1 MINKLKTFLTSPWTI
16 LGSILI
22 GVITGVYTPHFISNF
37 ESVGGI
43 YIMLLKVVVL
53 PFLFATILVGVINL
67 LQKEGSQ
74 AMIKKIIIG
83 FLASMFLSAVIG
95 VGTVVI
101 TGSEMTPEKKTQL
114 GSLVNNKSDSGS
126 ELNITLSEPMPTTPQ
141 ADPMALAQKFIP
153 ENIFATLDRG
163 ESLKIVI
170 FCLIFGIALGNLQSE
185 GQRIL
190 VNVFQSIQ
198 QASIS
203 IFKFLNYGLPFALLA
218 MIGAQVAKVGVGIF
232 GTMVEF
238 IVQQTIGGLLVI
250 AAGTIVIW
258 MRAGGS
264 IKNVLHETKET
275 LIVAISSRSSLAC
288 IPYAQ
293 EALHRLKFDRGSVEL
308 TVPLSFTVNRIGSI
322 VYYAIATV
330 FIANIYDAPLGVTGL
345 LVVLF
350 GSILA
355 GLASAGTTGILTV
368 ATVAVV
374 CDLLKLPSEAV
385 LVLLIAVDPLMDM
398 IRTASHVHGN
408 VAVSAFVCDKESDS
422 ERTQTISTQST

>member
-1 MINKLKTFLTSPWTI
+1 MIAHLKSFLVSPWTI
-16 LGSILI
+16 LGSIIAGIL
-22 GVITGVYTPHFISNF
+22 GGVYAPEFSIGLDSIG
-37 ESVGGI
+37 SI
-43 YIMLLKVVVL
+43 YISLLKVVVL
-53 PFLFATILVGVINL
+53 PFLLATILVGIIGL

-74 AMIKKIIIG
+74 ELIRKIIIG
-83 FLASMFLSAVIG
+83 FIGSMFIAATIG
-95 VGTVVI
+95 VGTVLL
-101 TGSEMTPEKKTQL
+101 TGTEMTPEKKTEF
-114 GSLVNNKSDSGS
+114 GALVNNKDTGT
-126 ELNITLSEPMPTTPQ
+126 ELSITLHEPMPVAAAVNP
-141 ADPMALAQKFIP
+141 AKLAEKFIP
-153 ENIFATLDRG
+153 ENIFATLDKG

-170 FCLIFGIALGNLQSE
+170 FCLIFGVALGHLKTE
-185 GQRIL
+185 GQRML
-190 VNVFQSIQ
+190 VEVLKSVQ

-203 IFKFLNYGLPFALLA
+203 IFKFLNYFLPIALLA
-218 MIGAQVAKVGVGIF
+218 MIGSQVGKVGVGIF
-232 GTMVEF
+232 LTMFDFVF
-238 IVQQTIGGLLVI
+238 QQFVGGLAIVVL
-250 AAGTIVIW
+250 GTIVIW
-258 MRAGGS
+258 KRSGLDLMTVIR
-264 IKNVLHETKET
+264 ETKET

-293 EALHRLKFDRGSVEL
+293 EALHKLHFDKGGVEL

-345 LVVLF
+345 VVVLL

-408 VAVSAFVCDKESDS
+408 VAVTAFVCDKEVAAGG
-422 ERTQTISTQST
+422 QT

>member
-1 MINKLKTFLTSPWTI
+1 MIAHLKTFLTSPWTI
-16 LGSILI
+16 LGSIALGI
-22 GVITGVYTPHFISNF
+22 LGGVYAPEFSMGLDSIGS
-37 ESVGGI
+37 I
-43 YIMLLKVVVL
+43 YISLLKVVVL
-53 PFLFATILVGVINL
+53 PFLLATILVGIIGL

-74 AMIKKIIIG
+74 ELIRKIIIG
-83 FLASMFLSAVIG
+83 FIGSMFIAATIG
-95 VGTVVI
+95 VGTVLL
-101 TGSEMTPEKKTQL
+101 TGTEMTPEKKTEF
-114 GSLVNNKSDSGS
+114 GALVNNKDTGT
-126 ELNITLSEPMPTTPQ
+126 ELSITLHEPMPQSAPVN
-141 ADPMALAQKFIP
+141 AGKMAEKFIP
-153 ENIFATLDRG
+153 ENIFNTLNNG

-170 FCLIFGIALGNLQSE
+170 FCLIFGVALGHLQTE
-185 GQRIL
+185 GQRML
-190 VNVFQSIQ
+190 VEVLKSVQ

-203 IFKFLNYGLPFALLA
+203 IFKFLNYFLPFALLA
-218 MIGAQVAKVGVGIF
+218 MIGSQVGKVGVGIF
-232 GTMVEF
+232 LTMFDFVF
-238 IVQQTIGGLLVI
+238 QQFVGGLTIVVL
-250 AAGTIVIW
+250 GTIVIW
-258 MRAGGS
+258 KRSGLDLMTVIR
-264 IKNVLHETKET
+264 ETKET
-275 LIVAISSRSSLAC
+275 LIVAVSSRSSLAC

-293 EALHRLKFDRGSVEL
+293 EALHKLHFDKGGVEL

-345 LVVLF
+345 VVVLL

-408 VAVSAFVCDKESDS
+408 VAVTAFVCDKEV
-422 ERTQTISTQST
+422 TNGGQT

>member
-1 MINKLKTFLTSPWTI
+1 MISHLKTFLTSPWTI
-16 LGSILI
+16 LGSII
-22 GVITGVYTPHFISNF
+22 VGIACGVYVPEFSMGLDSIGS
-37 ESVGGI
+37 I
-43 YIMLLKVVVL
+43 YISLLKVVVL
-53 PFLFATILVGVINL
+53 PFLLATILVGIIGL

-74 AMIKKIIIG
+74 ELIRKIIIG
-83 FLASMFLSAVIG
+83 FVGSMFLAAVIG
-95 VGTVVI
+95 VGTVMV
-101 TGSEMTPEKKTQL
+101 TGTEMTPQKKTEF
-114 GSLVNNKSDSGS
+114 GALVNNKDTGT
-126 ELNITLSEPMPTTPQ
+126 ELSITLHEPMPSSAPVN
-141 ADPMALAQKFIP
+141 AGKMAEKFIP
-153 ENIFATLDRG
+153 ENIFATLNNG

-170 FCLIFGIALGNLQSE
+170 FCLIFGVALGHLKTD
-185 GQRIL
+185 GQRMLVEIL
-190 VNVFQSIQ
+190 KSIQ

-203 IFKFLNYGLPFALLA
+203 IFKFLNYFLPFALLA
-218 MIGAQVAKVGVGIF
+218 MISSQVGKVGVGIF
-232 GTMVEF
+232 LTMFDFVF
-238 IVQQTIGGLLVI
+238 QQFVGGLLVVVL
-250 AAGTIVIW
+250 GTIVIW
-258 MRAGGS
+258 KRSGLDLMTVIR
-264 IKNVLHETKET
+264 ETKET
-275 LIVAISSRSSLAC
+275 LIVAVSSRSSLAC

-293 EALHRLKFDRGSVEL
+293 EALHKLHFDKGGVEL

-385 LVLLIAVDPLMDM
+385 LILLIAVDPLMDM

-408 VAVSAFVCDKESDS
+408 VAVTAFVCDKEHVDGQA
-422 ERTQTISTQST
+422 ERVPS

>member
-1 MINKLKTFLTSPWTI
+1 MTTTHLKSFLVSPWTI
-16 LGSILI
+16 LGSIII
-22 GVITGVYTPHFISNF
+22 GILCGVYIPDFSMGLDSIGS
-37 ESVGGI
+37 I
-43 YIMLLKVVVL
+43 YISLLKVVVL
-53 PFLFATILVGVINL
+53 PFLLATILVGIIGL

-74 AMIKKIIIG
+74 ALIRKIIIG
-83 FLASMFLSAVIG
+83 FVGSMFIAATIG
-95 VGTVVI
+95 VGTVLV
-101 TGSEMTPEKKTQL
+101 TGSEMTPEKKTEF
-114 GSLVNNKSDSGS
+114 GVLVNNKDTGT
-126 ELNITLSEPMPTTPQ
+126 ELNITLHEPMPVAP
-141 ADPMALAQKFIP
+141 AVSAGKMAEKFIP
-153 ENIFATLDRG
+153 ENIFNTLNNG

-170 FCLIFGIALGNLQSE
+170 FCLIFGVALGHLQTE
-185 GQRIL
+185 GQRML
-190 VNVFQSIQ
+190 VEVLKSVQ

-203 IFKFLNYGLPFALLA
+203 IFKFLNYFLPIALLA
-218 MIGAQVAKVGVGIF
+218 MISSQVGKVGVGIF
-232 GTMVEF
+232 MTMFDFVF
-238 IVQQTIGGLLVI
+238 QQFVGGLLVI
-250 AAGTIVIW
+250 IAGTAVIW
-258 MRAGGS
+258 MRSGLS
-264 IKNVLHETKET
+264 LMTVIKETKET
-275 LIVAISSRSSLAC
+275 LIVAVSSRSSLAC

-293 EALHRLKFDRGSVEL
+293 EALHKLHFDKGGVEL

-345 LVVLF
+345 IVVLL

-408 VAVSAFVCDKESDS
+408 VAVTAFVCDKETLDGQA
-422 ERTQTISTQST
+422 ERVPS

>member
-1 MINKLKTFLTSPWTI
+1 MISRLKTFLTSPLTI
-16 LGSILI
+16 LGSIVA
-22 GVITGVYTPHFISNF
+22 GVLTGIYTPNTIAEF

-83 FLASMFLSAVIG
+83 FIASMFFAAAIG
-95 VGTVVI
+95 VITVVA
-101 TGSEMTPEKKTQL
+101 TGTDMTPEKKTQL
-114 GSLVNNKSDSGS
+114 GALVNNKSDGGD
-126 ELNITLSEPMPTTPQ
+126 LNITLHEPMPVTPA
-141 ADPMALAQKFIP
+141 ADPMLLAQKFIP
-153 ENIFATLDRG
+153 ENIFATLDKG

-170 FCLIFGIALGNLQSE
+170 FCMIFGIALGNLKSE
-185 GQRIL
+185 GQKML
-190 VNVFQSIQ
+190 VNVLQSIQ

-203 IFKFLNYGLPFALLA
+203 IFKFLNYFLPFALLA

-238 IVQQTIGGLLVI
+238 IVQQTIGGLLIII
-250 AAGTIVIW
+250 ASTVVIW

-264 IKNVLHETKET
+264 IITTIRETKET

-293 EALHRLKFDRGSVEL
+293 EALHKLGFERSGVEL

-330 FIANIYDAPLGVTGL
+330 FISGIYDMPMTATSLI
-345 LVVLF
+345 VVLF

-408 VAVSAFVCDKESDS
+408 VAVTAFVCDKEN
-422 ERTQTISTQST
+422 EPQRSTT

>member
-1 MINKLKTFLTSPWTI
+1 MISYLKTFLTSPWTI
-16 LGSILI
+16 LGSIILGI
-22 GVITGVYTPHFISNF
+22 LGGVYIPEFSMGLDSIGS
-37 ESVGGI
+37 I
-43 YIMLLKVVVL
+43 YISLLKVVVL
-53 PFLFATILVGVINL
+53 PFLLATILVGIIGL
-67 LQKEGSQ
+67 LQKEGSE
-74 AMIKKIIIG
+74 ALIRKIIIG
-83 FLASMFLSAVIG
+83 FVGSMFIAAVIG
-95 VGTVVI
+95 VGTVLL
-101 TGSEMTPEKKTQL
+101 TGTEMTPQKKTEF
-114 GSLVNNKSDSGS
+114 GVLVNNKDTGT
-126 ELNITLSEPMPTTPQ
+126 ELNITLHEPMPSSAPVS
-141 ADPMALAQKFIP
+141 AGKMAEKFIP
-153 ENIFATLDRG
+153 ENIFNTLNNG

-170 FCLIFGIALGNLQSE
+170 FCLIFGVALGHLKTE
-185 GQRIL
+185 GQRML
-190 VNVFQSIQ
+190 VEVLKSVQ

-203 IFKFLNYGLPFALLA
+203 IFKFLNYFLPFALLA
-218 MIGAQVAKVGVGIF
+218 MISSQVGKVGVGIF
-232 GTMVEF
+232 LTMFDFVF
-238 IVQQTIGGLLVI
+238 QQFVGGMAVVVL
-250 AAGTIVIW
+250 GTIVIW
-258 MRAGGS
+258 KRSGLDLMTVIR
-264 IKNVLHETKET
+264 ETKET

-293 EALHRLKFDRGSVEL
+293 EALHKLHFDKGGVEL

-345 LVVLF
+345 AVVLF

-408 VAVSAFVCDKESDS
+408 VAVTAFVCDKEITDGQAQ
-422 ERTQTISTQST
+422 RATT

>member
-1 MINKLKTFLTSPWTI
+1 MIAHLKTFLTSPWTI
-16 LGSILI
+16 LGSIIVGIL
-22 GVITGVYTPHFISNF
+22 GGVYAPEFSIGLDSIG
-37 ESVGGI
+37 SI
-43 YIMLLKVVVL
+43 YISLLKVVVL
-53 PFLFATILVGVINL
+53 PFLLATILVGIIGL

-74 AMIKKIIIG
+74 ELIRKIIIG
-83 FLASMFLSAVIG
+83 FIGSMFLAAIIG
-95 VGTVVI
+95 VGTVLI
-101 TGSEMTPEKKTQL
+101 TGTEMTPQKKTEF
-114 GSLVNNKSDSGS
+114 GALVNNKDTGT
-126 ELNITLSEPMPTTPQ
+126 ELSITLHEPMPTSAPVN
-141 ADPMALAQKFIP
+141 AGKMAEKFIP
-153 ENIFATLDRG
+153 ENIFATLNNG

-170 FCLIFGIALGNLQSE
+170 FCLIFGVALGHLKTE
-185 GQRIL
+185 GQRML
-190 VNVFQSIQ
+190 VEVLKSVQ

-203 IFKFLNYGLPFALLA
+203 IFKFLNYFLPFALLA
-218 MIGAQVAKVGVGIF
+218 MIGSQVGKVGVGIF
-232 GTMVEF
+232 LTMFDFVF
-238 IVQQTIGGLLVI
+238 QQFVGGVAIVVL
-250 AAGTIVIW
+250 GTIVIW
-258 MRAGGS
+258 KRSGLDLMTVIR
-264 IKNVLHETKET
+264 ETKET
-275 LIVAISSRSSLAC
+275 LIVAVSSRSSLAC

-293 EALHRLKFDRGSVEL
+293 EALHKLHFDKGGVEL

-408 VAVSAFVCDKESDS
+408 VAVTAFVCDKETNSGQA
-422 ERTQTISTQST
+422 ERVPT

>member
-1 MINKLKTFLTSPWTI
+1 MISHLKTFLTSPWTI
-16 LGSILI
+16 LGSIVLGI
-22 GVITGVYTPHFISNF
+22 LGGVYVPEFSMGLDSIGS
-37 ESVGGI
+37 I
-43 YIMLLKVVVL
+43 YISLLKVVVL
-53 PFLFATILVGVINL
+53 PFLLATILVGIIGL

-74 AMIKKIIIG
+74 ELIRKIIIG
-83 FLASMFLSAVIG
+83 FIGSMFIAATIG
-95 VGTVVI
+95 VGTVLL
-101 TGSEMTPEKKTQL
+101 TGTEMTPEKKTEF
-114 GSLVNNKSDSGS
+114 GALVNNKDTGT
-126 ELNITLSEPMPTTPQ
+126 ELSITLHEPMPQSAPVS
-141 ADPMALAQKFIP
+141 AGKMAEKFIP
-153 ENIFATLDRG
+153 ENIFNTLNNG

-170 FCLIFGIALGNLQSE
+170 FCLIFGVALGHLQTE
-185 GQRIL
+185 GQRML
-190 VNVFQSIQ
+190 VEVLKSVQ

-203 IFKFLNYGLPFALLA
+203 IFKFLNYFLPFALLA
-218 MIGAQVAKVGVGIF
+218 MIGSQVGKVGVGIF
-232 GTMVEF
+232 LTMFDFVF
-238 IVQQTIGGLLVI
+238 QQFVGGLAIVVL
-250 AAGTIVIW
+250 GTIVIW
-258 MRAGGS
+258 KRSGLDLMTVIRA
-264 IKNVLHETKET
+264 TKET
-275 LIVAISSRSSLAC
+275 LIVAVSSRSSLAC

-293 EALHRLKFDRGSVEL
+293 EALHKLHFDKGGVEL

-345 LVVLF
+345 LVVLL

-408 VAVSAFVCDKESDS
+408 VAVTAFVCDKEV
-422 ERTQTISTQST
+422 TNGGQT

>member
-1 MINKLKTFLTSPWTI
+1 MISYLKTFLTSPWTI
-16 LGSILI
+16 LGSIILGI
-22 GVITGVYTPHFISNF
+22 LGGVYVPEFSTGLDSIGS
-37 ESVGGI
+37 I
-43 YIMLLKVVVL
+43 YISLLKVVVL
-53 PFLFATILVGVINL
+53 PFLLATILVGIIGL
-67 LQKEGSQ
+67 LQKEGSE
-74 AMIKKIIIG
+74 ALIRKIIIG
-83 FLASMFLSAVIG
+83 FVGSMVIAAVIG
-95 VGTVVI
+95 VGTVLL
-101 TGSEMTPEKKTQL
+101 TGTEMTPQKKTEF
-114 GSLVNNKSDSGS
+114 GVLVNNKDTGT
-126 ELNITLSEPMPTTPQ
+126 ELNITLHEPMPQSAPVS
-141 ADPMALAQKFIP
+141 AGKMAEKFIP
-153 ENIFATLDRG
+153 ENIFNTLNNG

-170 FCLIFGIALGNLQSE
+170 FCLIFGVALGHLKTE
-185 GQRIL
+185 GQRML
-190 VNVFQSIQ
+190 VEVLKSVQ

-203 IFKFLNYGLPFALLA
+203 IFKFLNYFLPFALLA
-218 MIGAQVAKVGVGIF
+218 MISSQVGKVGVGIF
-232 GTMVEF
+232 LTMFDFVF
-238 IVQQTIGGLLVI
+238 QQFVGGLTIVVL
-250 AAGTIVIW
+250 GTIVIW
-258 MRAGGS
+258 KRSGLDLMTVIR
-264 IKNVLHETKET
+264 ETKET

-293 EALHRLKFDRGSVEL
+293 EALHKLHFDKGGVEL

-345 LVVLF
+345 AVVLF

-408 VAVSAFVCDKESDS
+408 VAVTAFVCDKEITDGQAQ
-422 ERTQTISTQST
+422 RATT

>member
-1 MINKLKTFLTSPWTI
+1 MIAHLKTFLTSPWTI
-16 LGSILI
+16 LGSII
-22 GVITGVYTPHFISNF
+22 VGIACGVYVPEFSMGLDSIGS
-37 ESVGGI
+37 I
-43 YIMLLKVVVL
+43 YISLLKVVVL
-53 PFLFATILVGVINL
+53 PFLLATILVGIIGL

-74 AMIKKIIIG
+74 ELIRKIIIG
-83 FLASMFLSAVIG
+83 FVGSMFLAAVIG
-95 VGTVVI
+95 VGTVMV
-101 TGSEMTPEKKTQL
+101 TGTEMTPQKKTEF
-114 GSLVNNKSDSGS
+114 GALVNNKDTGT
-126 ELNITLSEPMPTTPQ
+126 ELSINLHEPMPSSAPVN
-141 ADPMALAQKFIP
+141 AGKMAEKFIP
-153 ENIFATLDRG
+153 ENIFATLNNG

-170 FCLIFGIALGNLQSE
+170 FCLIFGVALGHLKTD
-185 GQRIL
+185 GQRMLVEIL
-190 VNVFQSIQ
+190 KSIQ

-203 IFKFLNYGLPFALLA
+203 IFKFLNYFLPFALLA
-218 MIGAQVAKVGVGIF
+218 MISSQVGKVGVGIF
-232 GTMVEF
+232 LTMFDFVF
-238 IVQQTIGGLLVI
+238 QQFVGGLLVVVL
-250 AAGTIVIW
+250 GTIVIW
-258 MRAGGS
+258 KRSGLDLMTVIR
-264 IKNVLHETKET
+264 ETKET
-275 LIVAISSRSSLAC
+275 LIVAVSSRSSLAC

-293 EALHRLKFDRGSVEL
+293 EALHKLHFDKGGVEL

-385 LVLLIAVDPLMDM
+385 LILLIAVDPLMDM

-408 VAVSAFVCDKESDS
+408 VAVTAFVCDKEHVDGQA
-422 ERTQTISTQST
+422 ERVPS